1 METKMLMDLCTVLE
15 QFGGVVRH
23 ANFQSID
30 GCRGYLDCK
39 FSVRGNYF
47 AFHYMYNKF
56 EEERIT
62 LSLFS
67 NFLVNEVWEQF
78 KVS

>member
-39 FSVRGNYF
+39 FFCKR
-47 AFHYMYNKF
+47 
-56 EEERIT
+56 
-62 LSLFS
+62 
-67 NFLVNEVWEQF
+67 
-78 KVS
+78 

>member
-15 QFGGVVRH
+15 TFEGVIRH

-47 AFHYMYNKF
+47 AFRYMYNKF
-56 EEERIT
+56 EDEKT
-62 LSLFS
+62 VLSLFS
-67 NFLVNEVWEQF
+67 NFLINEVSGQF
-78 KVS
+78 NV

>member
-1 METKMLMDLCTVLE
+1 METRMLMDLCTVLE
-15 QFGGVVRH
+15 QFGGVIRH

-30 GCRGYLDCK
+30 GCHGYLDCK
-39 FSVRGNYF
+39 FFVRGNYF
-47 AFHYMYNKF
+47 AFRYMYNKF
-56 EEERIT
+56 EEERTT

-67 NFLVNEVWEQF
+67 DFLVNEVCEQF

>member
-1 METKMLMDLCTVLE
+1 METKMLRDLCTVLE
-15 QFGGVVRH
+15 QFGGVVLH

-67 NFLVNEVWEQF
+67 NFLINEVSGQF
-78 KVS
+78 NV